1 MELFYCDTC
10 GLRIKSG
17 DGQIGPAG
25 DALRYCEP
33 CYAKKFPDAC
43 ISTAPVRTTTPSPGA
58 FKSAAVINSPN
69 DSSSRRKPSKQEPVR
84 APKSGPSTTLIAA
97 GGAGAAAV
105 LLLGF
110 MVFGGKSEPAPVA
123 MKEKAESRA
132 PSPVS
137 ETATRSDKPTAVAP
151 AFKREAAPSA
161 PAPMAAERN
170 RAAATEPA
178 QRGPSGV
185 AEAKTETGRAGGG
198 LFSPDKIQAQ
208 SADEFR
214 ENYARRR
221 LDELLAMEQK
231 GSLKPADLRKRAS
244 DLATG
249 YGNTAAGKEAAEKL
263 KSLNE
268 GSAVAGGGASATVE
282 KQKTGSPNNG
292 AVDNTTIHPAEQAKL
307 LLGGDAPAPEV
318 PAAAAAPDAGETR
331 ILWKNSF
338 DAEDDWKIVDGS
350 RETAQTRSGAG
361 MAVRS
366 ESVSSG
372 YFTARITLKFNNA
385 PLKLGPNSWLKFSYR
400 TQGTADIC
408 FHIAIGGAVYEKF
421 MFGIQPGKWKTTS
434 FHFNQFGK
442 CITRKNDSQP
452 APNSDLQGLTMFL
465 GGPNAAGASVVLDDV
480 VIGDGPIPD
489 E

>member
-84 APKSGPSTTLIAA
+84 APKSGPSTTLIVA

-137 ETATRSDKPTAVAP
+137 ETATRSDKPTTVAP

-170 RAAATEPA
+170 RAPAAETP

-198 LFSPDKIQAQ
+198 LFAPDKLQAQ

-282 KQKTGSPNNG
+282 KQKTGAPNTA

-307 LLGGDAPAPEV
+307 LLGNAPDAPAATAATPLVDV
-318 PAAAAAPDAGETR
+318 PTR
-331 ILWKNSF
+331 ILWKNAF
-338 DAEDDWKIVDGS
+338 DAEDDWKVVSGT

-366 ESVSSG
+366 EPVSPG
-372 YFTARITLKFNNA
+372 YFTARIDLKFSNA
-385 PLKLGPNSWLKFSYR
+385 PLKLGANSWIKFTYR

-408 FHIAIGGAVYEKF
+408 FHIGIGNAMYEKF

-452 APNSDLQGLTMFL
+452 EPNSDLQGITMFL